1 MVWELREHD
10 IDQVMREV
18 RDALRYWEE
27 QPDDAEA
34 VVRVALTSGRFHS
47 PFPLSASG
55 LRAAVSQAVATGAT
69 DFRSIATRYGG
80 LTGRLERL
88 YKRFVRKSTG
98 WLFFRQLH
106 TNHALALAV
115 EQLAEEIGRLSD
127 RVRRLEARSRHGATE
142 ATTAHDNPRRTE

>member
-1 MVWELREHD
+1 VVWELREHD

-18 RDALRYWEE
+18 RDAVRYWEE
-27 QPDDAEA
+27 QPDEAEA

-47 PFPLSASG
+47 PLPLGAAG
-55 LRAAVSQAVATGAT
+55 LRAAVSDAVTAGGN
-69 DFRSIATRYGG
+69 DFPIVTRYTG

-88 YKRFVRKSTG
+88 YKRLVRKSTS
-98 WLFFRQLH
+98 WLFFQQLH

-127 RVRRLEARSRHGATE
+127 RVRRLEARSRQGATE
-142 ATTAHDNPRRTE
+142 APPTPDHPRRTE